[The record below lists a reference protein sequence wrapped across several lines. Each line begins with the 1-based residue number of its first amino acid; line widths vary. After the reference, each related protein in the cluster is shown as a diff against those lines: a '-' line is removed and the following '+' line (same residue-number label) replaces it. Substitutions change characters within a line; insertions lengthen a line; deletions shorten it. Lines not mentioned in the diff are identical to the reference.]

1 MKIKRIMA
9 LLIACAILTGLAGC
23 GNSEPKIDE
32 DVLNMNSS
40 LMNEKNI
47 KPLGRCEFVDD
58 MLWLAYSGSG
68 AEFTFN
74 GTSCNVTMLGDDNI
88 MSEDF
93 DSLPRIAIYLDGE
106 RVVEKVLDKAE
117 ETFTVLEDD
126 AAAEHTVRI
135 VKLSETGNST
145 CAVKCVETNSYGR
158 IKATERKEHSIEFIG
173 DSITCGYG
181 VDSEIGKPF
190 STRTEDCTKAYAYK
204 TAELLDCDYSL
215 VSKSGH
221 GIITG
226 YTGDGT
232 KQTWGVMPDYY
243 ENFGSGSGA
252 FAGKSPDSV
261 KWDFKSREQDVVVI
275 NLGTNDYSYT
285 GRDEAKCEEYKL
297 AYIEF
302 IKRVRKL
309 NPKAKIICAL
319 GIMGDE
325 LYPTVEAAVEEYK
338 AAEKDENI
346 AAFHFK
352 PQDPADGYGADWH
365 PSAATHDKA
374 AGALAEFIKDSM
386 GW

>member
-1 MKIKRIMA
+1 
-9 LLIACAILTGLAGC
+9 
-23 GNSEPKIDE
+23 
-32 DVLNMNSS
+32 
-40 LMNEKNI
+40 
-47 KPLGRCEFVDD
+47 

-68 AEFTFN
+68 AEFSFN
-74 GTSCNVTMLGDDNI
+74 GSSCKVTMLGDDNI

-117 ETFTVLEDD
+117 ETFSVLEGDIVG
-126 AAAEHTVRI
+126 EHTVRI

-158 IKATERKEHSIEFIG
+158 IKATEEKEHSIEFIG

-190 STRTEDCTKAYAYK
+190 STRTEDCTKAHAYK
-204 TAELLDCDYSL
+204 TAQLLDCDYSL

-221 GIITG
+221 GIISG
-226 YTGDGT
+226 YSGDGT

-243 ENFGSGSGA
+243 ESFGSGSGA
-252 FAGKSPDSV
+252 FQGKSPDSV
-261 KWDFKSREQDVVVI
+261 KWDFKSRKQDVVVI

-285 GRDEAKCEEYKL
+285 GKDEAKCEEYKL

-302 IKRVRKL
+302 VKRVRKL
-309 NPKAKIICAL
+309 NPDAKIICAL

-325 LYPTVEAAVEEYK
+325 LYPTVEAVVEEYK
-338 AAEKDENI
+338 AETKDENI

-352 PQDPADGYGADWH
+352 PQSADDGYGADWH
-365 PSAATHDKA
+365 PSAATHEKA
-374 AGALAEFIKDSM
+374 AAALAEFIKDSM